1 MKIIL
6 ASGSPRRKEMLER
19 FNLEPII
26 IKSNIDEKIF
36 KDQEPIQIAMS
47 LAFEKAY
54 EVSNSFMDD
63 LVIGADTIVVND
75 GLILGKPKDEEDAFN
90 MLRSLSS
97 KTHEVITGIS
107 LIDKSRDLKFVD
119 YECTQVKFKYLS
131 DRLIKTYLNTGEYKD
146 KAGSYGI
153 QGKGAVLVE
162 KINGCYSNVVGLPLS
177 KLDYLL
183 SRYFNLNILW

>member
-19 FNLEPII
+19 FNLEPVI

-36 KDQEPIQIAMS
+36 IDQEPIQIAMS

-183 SRYFNLNILW
+183 SRYFNLNIL

>member
-183 SRYFNLNILW
+183 SRYFNLNIL

>member
-19 FNLEPII
+19 FNLEPVI
-26 IKSNIDEKIF
+26 IKTNIDEKIF

-183 SRYFNLNILW
+183 SRYFNLNIL

>member
-1 MKIIL
+1 MKVIL

-19 FNLEPII
+19 FNLDPVI
-26 IKSNIDEKIF
+26 IKSEIIEKTDIG
-36 KDQEPIQIAMS
+36 QEPIQIAMS

-54 EVSNSFMDD
+54 QVSKSYRDD
-63 LVIGADTIVVND
+63 LIIGADTIVVSE

-97 KTHEVITGIS
+97 KTHEVITGIC
-107 LIDKSRDLKFVD
+107 LINNSQNLKFID
-119 YECTQVKFKYLS
+119 YESTEVRFKTFSERQIKAYLDS
-131 DRLIKTYLNTGEYKD
+131 GEFKD
-146 KAGSYGI
+146 KAGSYAI

-162 KINGCYSNVVGLPLS
+162 RINGCYSNVVGLPLS

-183 SRYFNLNILW
+183 SRYFNLNIL

>member
-19 FNLEPII
+19 FNLEPVI

>member
-19 FNLEPII
+19 FNLEPVI

-119 YECTQVKFKYLS
+119 YERTQVKFKYLS
-131 DRLIKTYLNTGEYKD
+131 DRLIRSYLNTGEYKD

-183 SRYFNLNILW
+183 SRFFNLNIL

>member
-1 MKIIL
+1 
-6 ASGSPRRKEMLER
+6 MLER
-19 FNLEPII
+19 FNLEPVI

-90 MLRSLSS
+90 MFRSLSS

-183 SRYFNLNILW
+183 SRYFNLNIL